1 MIERVPGMR
10 GGMFEQEVERR
21 GPLTCRGPDISRD
34 ENPSLAEIHHHF
46 VTGPAPSVLI
56 LPFNSTGSSVARR
69 LPLRGVVPDEGT
81 LWLLP

>member
-21 GPLTCRGPDISRD
+21 GSLTCGGPDISRD
-34 ENPSLAEIHHHF
+34 ENPSLAEIHHDF
-46 VTGPAPSVLI
+46 VTDPEPFVLI
-56 LPFNSTGSSVARR
+56 LPFDSTGSSMARR

-81 LWLLP
+81 LWLLS